1 MQMIIEPK
9 IVKLYRCEKEIVYM
23 HRRVASSNEYE
34 KTKYSRKIVQWN
46 LSKTDT
52 HKADTLYKADKNFAP
67 IL

>member
-34 KTKYSRKIVQWN
+34 KTKYSRKIV
-46 LSKTDT
+46 S
-52 HKADTLYKADKNFAP
+52 
-67 IL
+67 